1 MANTSEEQQGN
12 PRVRKAALK
21 GLLVNL
27 GLVALK
33 GTAGVTTGSRA
44 LIADAVH
51 SLSDLTTDIAV
62 VLGARYWSRPP
73 DENHP
78 LGHRGIETAVS
89 IFIGIMLLAAGAGIG
104 IDALVSI
111 GRNKEVTSPGIAA
124 AAAALASL
132 IVKEILSRW
141 TLKMSRITGSVAL
154 SANAVHHR
162 SDALSSIPV
171 LIAVSI
177 SIVKPELA
185 FLDAVA
191 GAVVS
196 IFVIISGWKIL
207 KPGLLEMANTAP
219 PAEVLVRI
227 RDTALSVQGVRGI
240 HALRARMETG
250 GLFVDLHVQL
260 SGEMTLREGFV
271 LCRKVEEAI
280 RTAEPS
286 IRDVIARIEP
296 AVPCGD
302 ADRCH
307 LDWS

>member
-1 MANTSEEQQGN
+1 MLNTSEEQQGTDK
-12 PRVRKAALK
+12 VRQAALR

-33 GTAGVTTGSRA
+33 SITGFSTGSRA

-62 VLGARYWSRPP
+62 VVGARYWNRPP

-78 LGHRGIETAVS
+78 LGHRGIETTVS
-89 IFIGIMLLAAGAGIG
+89 MFIGIMLLAAGAGIG
-104 IDALVSI
+104 IDAVVSLGKRSTI
-111 GRNKEVTSPGIAA
+111 SSPGMAA
-124 AAAALASL
+124 AVAAFVSL
-132 IVKEILSRW
+132 VVKVILSRW

-154 SANAVHHR
+154 SANAVHNR

-177 SIVKPELA
+177 SMVNAELA
-185 FLDAVA
+185 FLDSVA

-196 IFVIISGWKIL
+196 IFVLLSGWKVL
-207 KPGLLEMANTAP
+207 KPGLMEMTNTAP
-219 PAEVLVRI
+219 PAEVLISI
-227 RDTALSVQGVRGI
+227 RETALSVEGVEGI
-240 HALRARMETG
+240 HSLRARRETG

-260 SGEMTLREGFV
+260 AGTMEVREGFF

-280 RTAEPS
+280 RKAEPS

-296 AVPCGD
+296 SVPCGD
-302 ADRCH
+302 ADRCPV
-307 LDWS
+307 DWS